1 MSFFG
6 NGLVKTQEDFGNQ
19 GDLPSHPEL
28 LDWLAFTFR
37 EDGWDTKKFIKRIVL
52 SSTYQQSSKG
62 SREADPENRWLARGP
77 SYQYSAEQVRDNAL
91 AASGLLN
98 GKVGGSSVYPYQPAG
113 IWEALA
119 TRNAVS
125 YTQSKG
131 EDLYRRS
138 MYTIWK
144 RSSPPPMMLNFD
156 ATDRQLCVVRRQHT
170 STPLQALVTMND
182 PQFVEAARVLAE
194 RVMRETNDNEERI
207 RQIYISS
214 VSRFPNRNEVGIL
227 LLLLDKE
234 MQHFNANTAEAGLLL
249 KTGEYPAA
257 KDLSAAE
264 VAAFTVVVT
273 TILNSDEALVK
284 R

>member
-1 MSFFG
+1 
-6 NGLVKTQEDFGNQ
+6 
-19 GDLPSHPEL
+19 
-28 LDWLAFTFR
+28 
-37 EDGWDTKKFIKRIVL
+37 
-52 SSTYQQSSKG
+52 
-62 SREADPENRWLARGP
+62 
-77 SYQYSAEQVRDNAL
+77 
-91 AASGLLN
+91 
-98 GKVGGSSVYPYQPAG
+98 
-113 IWEALA
+113 
-119 TRNAVS
+119 
-125 YTQSKG
+125 
-131 EDLYRRS
+131 
-138 MYTIWK
+138 
-144 RSSPPPMMLNFD
+144 MMLNFD